1 MAKSKR
7 SKVKRKFKAVKRHKA
22 KPKAAAILKKVINM
36 PIGGTGLPYVDAK
49 NAPIVEVIPK
59 EQAMETEVRKKKLPP
74 LLNEHGN
81 YPVWMNKKEMRRHIS
96 RRKRI
101 KRNKLKVTKK

>member
-7 SKVKRKFKAVKRHKA
+7 SKIKRKFKAEKRHKA
-22 KPKAAAILKKVINM
+22 RPKAAATLKKVINM

-49 NAPIVEVIPK
+49 NAQIVEVIP
-59 EQAMETEVRKKKLPP
+59 EDQAVETEVRKKKLPP
-74 LLNEHGN
+74 LMNEHGN
-81 YPVWMNKKEMRRHIS
+81 YPVWMNKKEMRRHIN

-101 KRNKLKVTKK
+101 KRNKLKATNK